1 MLFIIEKYEKSYLSL
16 PFDCKLT
23 ASHRINLNKHLTY
36 FCNLLRNVRF
46 RDICGIRQFSFCHL
60 LRGSL
65 LRCGQPFYSC
75 NILCRFGLCSHL
87 CFLLCFHLC
96 SLSLWVPWCILW
108 RNVRYFRS
116 YSTCFLRYFWVCK
129 IVLVFLVFQMGILWR
144 GGLILGSCSIWEDL
158 WVLFLSRLENIPLS
172 FLSGLFSVHS
182 LAKWPSLPQ
191 MQQVVALDDMIWF
204 LLIN

>member
-1 MLFIIEKYEKSYLSL
+1 M
-16 PFDCKLT
+16 
-23 ASHRINLNKHLTY
+23 Y
-36 FCNLLRNVRF
+36 FYNLLRSVRF
-46 RDICGIRQFSFCHL
+46 RDICGIRCSSFCHL
-60 LRGSL
+60 LQGSL
-65 LRCGQPFYSC
+65 LRCDQLFCSC
-75 NILCRFGLCSHL
+75 SILCRFALCSR
-87 CFLLCFHLC
+87 LC
-96 SLSLWVPWCILW
+96 SLCSPFLWALWCILL

-144 GGLILGSCSIWEDL
+144 GGLILGSCSIWVDL

-191 MQQVVALDDMIWF
+191 M
-204 LLIN
+204 